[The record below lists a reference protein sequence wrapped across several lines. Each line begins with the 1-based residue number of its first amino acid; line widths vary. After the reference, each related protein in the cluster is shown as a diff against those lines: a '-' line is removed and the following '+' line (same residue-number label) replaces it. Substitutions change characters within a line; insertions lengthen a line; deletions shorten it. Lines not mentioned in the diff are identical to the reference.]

1 MLNNKNIFYFE
12 IWVIKNADTF
22 FSQMKILHRSCGE
35 VSLFHKVGIEKWGFF
50 TGLEIFILLFLQF
63 KGIMALPGKGDI
75 GERRNERRAEK
86 EEKERTRK
94 IRARRKRQKRRHY
107 KGSWRLRRKRRKVW
121 DRGLPSPLIPLER
134 MSWSV
139 PLPQKDGPVIFPGKV
154 TRSKGKLN
162 P

>member
-1 MLNNKNIFYFE
+1 MKFE
-12 IWVIKNADTF
+12 IKNADTF

-35 VSLFHKVGIEKWGFF
+35 VSQFHKVGIEKWEFF
-50 TGLEIFILLFLQF
+50 AGLEIFLLFLPL
-63 KGIMALPGKGDI
+63 KGLWLYQEREILE
-75 GERRNERRAEK
+75 ERRNERRTEK

-94 IRARRKRQKRRHY
+94 IRARRKRQTRRHY

-121 DRGLPSPLIPLER
+121 ERSLPSSLVPLKG

-139 PLPQKDGPVIFPGKV
+139 PLPQKDGPVIFPGTV
-154 TRSKGKLN
+154 TRSNGKLN